1 MLTVLTI
8 LGRTIRWMLDNQDTL
23 VTQTVEHLNVAFTA
37 VGIALVLWI
46 PLGLYIH
53 ENDDLAPPV
62 LGAAGLILTLPS
74 LALLPLLIPI
84 VGLGVAPAVVAL
96 VLYSALPM
104 IRNTYTGL
112 EEIDTAMVR
121 AGRGLG
127 MTDREL
133 LRRVKVPMAMPVIFA
148 GIRQAAVLVIGITTI
163 AAFFGAGGLGSSI
176 FAGIR
181 LDYPRQILG
190 ATVAVSAIAIA
201 TDYGLLLVQRRMPGG
216 KKGVNA

>member
-1 MLTVLTI
+1 MKPSLSIVGDTFQWI
-8 LGRTIRWMLDNQDTL
+8 LDNSGGL
-23 VTQTVEHLNVAFTA
+23 LEQTIQHLNVSLTSVF
-37 VGIALVLWI
+37 IALVLWI
-46 PLGLYIH
+46 PLGLFVH
-53 ENDDLAPPV
+53 EHDEYAPPV
-62 LGAAGLILTLPS
+62 IGTAGMILTLPS

-84 VGLGVAPAVVAL
+84 VGIGVAPAVVAL

-112 EEIDTAMVR
+112 EEVDESMIR

-133 LRRVKVPMAMPVIFA
+133 LTKVKIPMALPVIFA

-163 AAFFGAGGLGSSI
+163 AAFFGAGGLGESI

-181 LDYPRQILG
+181 LDYPRQVLG
-190 ATVAVSAIAIA
+190 ATIVVSALAIV
-201 TDYGLLLVQRRMPGG
+201 TDYGLLLVQRSLPGG
-216 KKGVNA
+216 NLSDES

>member
-1 MLTVLTI
+1 MKPQLTI
-8 LGRTIRWMLDNQDTL
+8 VGDTIGWILDNSGAL
-23 VTQTVEHLNVAFTA
+23 LEQTIQHLNVSLTS
-37 VGIALVLWI
+37 VGIALVLWV
-46 PLGLYIH
+46 PLGLFIH
-53 ENDDLAPPV
+53 ERDEFASPV
-62 LGAAGLILTLPS
+62 IGTAGMILTLPS

-84 VGLGVAPAVVAL
+84 VGIGVAPAVVAL

-112 EEIDTAMVR
+112 EEVDESMIR

-133 LRRVKVPMAMPVIFA
+133 LFKVKIPMALPVIFA

-163 AAFFGAGGLGSSI
+163 AAFFGAGGLGESI

-181 LDYPRQILG
+181 LDYPRQVLG
-190 ATVAVSAIAIA
+190 ATIVVSALAIA
-201 TDYGLLLVQRRMPGG
+201 TDYGLLFVQRSLPGG
-216 KKGVNA
+216 SLSDES

>member
-1 MLTVLTI
+1 MSVPISIVGKTFTWLVENQQTVLEQTI
-8 LGRTIRWMLDNQDTL
+8 Q
-23 VTQTVEHLNVAFTA
+23 HLNVSLTS
-37 VGIALVLWI
+37 VGIALVLWV
-46 PLGLYIH
+46 PLGLVLH
-53 ENDDLAPPV
+53 EHDEFAPPV
-62 LGAAGLILTLPS
+62 IGTAGMILTLPS

-84 VGLGVAPAVVAL
+84 FGIGVAPAVVAL

-112 EEIDTAMVR
+112 EEVDESMVR

-133 LRRVKVPMAMPVIFA
+133 LFKVKIPMALPVIFA

-163 AAFFGAGGLGSSI
+163 AAFFGAGGLGTSI

-181 LDYPRQILG
+181 LDFPRQVLG
-190 ATVAVSAIAIA
+190 ATIVVSLIAIA
-201 TDYGLLLVQRRMPGG
+201 TDYGLLAVQRALPGG
-216 KKGVNA
+216 TEAT

>member
-1 MLTVLTI
+1 MSIPISI
-8 LGRTIRWMLDNQDTL
+8 LGKTLTWLVENQETL
-23 VTQTVEHLNVAFTA
+23 VEQTIQHLNVSLTS
-37 VGIALVLWI
+37 VGIALVLWV
-46 PLGLYIH
+46 PLGLFLH
-53 ENDDLAPPV
+53 EHDAYAPPV
-62 LGAAGLILTLPS
+62 IGTAGMILTLPS

-112 EEIDTAMVR
+112 EEVDESMVR

-133 LRRVKVPMAMPVIFA
+133 LVKVKIPMALPVIFA
-148 GIRQAAVLVIGITTI
+148 GVRQAAVLVIGITTI
-163 AAFFGAGGLGSSI
+163 AAYFGAGGLGESI

-181 LDYPRQILG
+181 LDFPRQVLG
-190 ATVAVSAIAIA
+190 ATIVVSAIAIA
-201 TDYGLLLVQRRMPGG
+201 TDYGLLFVQRALPGG
-216 KKGVNA
+216 TEAT

>member
-1 MLTVLTI
+1 MTLPLSI
-8 LGRTIRWMLDNQDTL
+8 LGRTVRWMLTNQDTL
-23 VTQTVEHLNVAFTA
+23 VTQTVEHLNVALTA
-37 VGIALVLWI
+37 VGIGLVLWI

-53 ENDDLAPPV
+53 QNQSLAPPV
-62 LGAAGLILTLPS
+62 IGTAGMILTLPS
-74 LALLPLLIPI
+74 LALLPLLIPV

-112 EEIDTAMVR
+112 EEIDPAMIR

-133 LRRVKVPMAMPVIFA
+133 LFRVKVPMAIPVIFA
-148 GIRQAAVLVIGITTI
+148 GIRQAAVLLIGITTI
-163 AAFFGAGGLGSSI
+163 AAFFGAGGLGTSI

-190 ATVAVSAIAIA
+190 ATVVVSALAVA
-201 TDYGLLLVQRRMPGG
+201 MDYGLVFVQRRLPGG

>member
-1 MLTVLTI
+1 MSIILWI
-8 LGRTIRWMLDNQDTL
+8 LGDTVQWMLENPDTL
-23 VTQTVEHLNVAFTA
+23 ISQTLQHLNVSLTSI
-37 VGIALVLWI
+37 GIALMLWI

-53 ENDDLAPPV
+53 ENQQFAPPII
-62 LGAAGLILTLPS
+62 GTAGMILTLPS

-84 VGLGVAPAVVAL
+84 VGIGVTPAVIAL
-96 VLYSALPM
+96 ILYSALPM

-112 EEIDTAMVR
+112 EEVDPAMVR

-133 LRRVKVPMAMPVIFA
+133 LVKVKLPMAVPVIFA

-163 AAFFGAGGLGSSI
+163 AAFFGAGGLGESI

-181 LDYPRQILG
+181 LDYPRQVLG
-190 ATVAVSAIAIA
+190 ATIVVSAIAIA
-201 TDYGLLLVQRRMPGG
+201 TDYGLLIVQRQLPGG
-216 KKGVNA
+216 NMETNV

>member
-1 MLTVLTI
+1 MYPPLTI
-8 LGRTIRWMLDNQDTL
+8 LGDTL
-23 VTQTVEHLNVAFTA
+23 TWLVENQQSVIEQTIQHLNVSLTS
-37 VGIALVLWI
+37 VGIALVLWV
-46 PLGLYIH
+46 PLGLFLH
-53 ENDDLAPPV
+53 EHDEFAPPV
-62 LGAAGLILTLPS
+62 IGTAGMILTLPS

-84 VGLGVAPAVVAL
+84 VGIGVAPAVVAL

-112 EEIDTAMVR
+112 EEVDESMVR

-133 LRRVKVPMAMPVIFA
+133 LFKVKIPMALPVIFA

-163 AAFFGAGGLGSSI
+163 AAFFGAGGLGESI

-181 LDYPRQILG
+181 LDFPRQVLG
-190 ATVAVSAIAIA
+190 ATIVVSVIAIA
-201 TDYGLLLVQRRMPGG
+201 TDYGLLAVQRALPGG
-216 KKGVNA
+216 SEAT